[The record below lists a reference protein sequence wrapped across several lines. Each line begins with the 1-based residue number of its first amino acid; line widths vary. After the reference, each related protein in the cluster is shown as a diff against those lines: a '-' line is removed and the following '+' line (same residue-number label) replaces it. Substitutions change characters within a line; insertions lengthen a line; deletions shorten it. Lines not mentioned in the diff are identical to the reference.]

1 MLSFVSAVVS
11 QYTINPNC
19 VRAAV
24 IRYTSA
30 TEVVIHLSSY
40 SDESRLVLAIGQIP
54 SRSGISN
61 LAVALDLLRTQ
72 VFASNAVRSN
82 TARIAIIVTD
92 NLQPT
97 SQITQAANNVRSQ
110 GITLVGVGITSP
122 GPMDFNTLRS
132 LTSNSWAIQV
142 NSYGELIS
150 GARNTI
156 VQQYCFAYTAPP
168 TTTTTTTTTT
178 TSAPSTCCL
187 LRVRLNILDAN
198 HHRHLCLRHL
208 NSLHVHARTYFSYTL
223 HRVLCV
229 QIFVFLSCTF
239 EPPLEQSAA

>member
-1 MLSFVSAVVS
+1 LCMDQNSPFFVEYKHARASHVVSFECVSACGYCNIELAFLVDSTTKRDARAWGQMLSFVSAVVS

-156 VQQYCFAYTAPP
+156 VQQYGCFPYTAAL
-168 TTTTTTTTTT
+168 TTT
-178 TSAPSTCCL
+178 TSAPRTGTCC
-187 LRVRLNILDAN
+187 
-198 HHRHLCLRHL
+198 
-208 NSLHVHARTYFSYTL
+208 F
-223 HRVLCV
+223 CV
-229 QIFVFLSCTF
+229 CVFQYS
-239 EPPLEQSAA
+239 